1 MMNTQQTN
9 KNNENVKLKTRKIAE
24 MDDEQH
30 ILWFNTIRSNINYL
44 HNMTHM
50 CEVISYGENH
60 DHFDKLWKCKIK
72 YVTEIGGEEFEI
84 EGVASTKKLAKVN
97 MIKRLRSNV
106 EKLTFKC
113 NSKIKWVTADLFN
126 HSVQYMNS
134 VMNSFR
140 QDKDKIQI
148 GLGIGYYV
156 ESDMTVGMYG
166 FTSSVVVILTN
177 SFGRRE
183 RTFDESSKRLLR
195 NAMDGYVAEVCL
207 ELNSEKFKDFISK
220 IPMPQ
225 SLDSKLEDQIVLDCI
240 TGQMMALAGA
250 VGASI
255 LKPVVDKTVDAAL
268 GITGN
273 VLSGAVGLAGNVV
286 GTILPKTPIRKTEK
300 VHPEKEII
308 SKLYDFVQGEFGLDK
323 AEDYSCGTKIIPTF
337 VDMMASGTG
346 VESTM
351 ESMRLDPRRTNTLVE
366 NPMPSITHIGEIT
379 KMVSILDYFTVRT
392 SMVEKQEV
400 FSWLV
405 NPFTIKNTQLG
416 YWSQFYEYWQ
426 GGIVINGKFFKTMF
440 HNFSI
445 MVSYTPFVLDVN
457 YEQAR
462 SSTLCSIIDMK
473 NNDEF
478 EIKIP
483 YTAITGMRRTHDEVP
498 MGVFKVWIQNV
509 MTINGT
515 VSDSVECVLTVR
527 GDNDFNYSGIIGQM
541 EETEVLVGESSGV
554 ADEKGQTTILM
565 DNPLEVQ
572 KLVKENFSNL
582 SEMATS
588 AKSTKVEFTT
598 RRMFNAGQGEV
609 TAVMDRSVGPFYELD
624 LFNAMIS
631 DPCLIN
637 TTMFA
642 RTAMNMPVFKVTV
655 MSNSLRT
662 MAGAMAIGVMYQP
675 GVLHVEGNWY
685 ASRLTL
691 QDAIKRGAQIVDFSI
706 GNEVEFD
713 LSYFNR
719 MPMLSQMDERSN
731 VGDYL
736 KLYAWIL
743 SPLRTGEDSTARF
756 TFKVML
762 DMGDTKF
769 SAIVPEINCSGFN
782 VGMIKNNIHGQG
794 DIDTEILGS
803 VNGISCNINEDHES
817 IGDILKRYSFSQTFN
832 VNGAVSIPIRAGYTQ
847 NGIQGAIL
855 KCFKNSRM
863 SFNLL
868 VHVKVPG
875 ESLMSNAVNIT
886 PLVPNNVSAINSI
899 TSVPGVSSF
908 THVSPGVV
916 PSTPVPTPLSAVS
929 RLQPEG
935 GNAFD
940 RYWIS
945 QYISG
950 FPKQFIYHGYQ
961 DTSESMRISNDTF
974 NERWNIENNNSTI
987 VNNVAGVFRDRVE
1000 TIRNVTTATSDNVS
1014 SIKSAMDSN
1023 LSLNLYNNQVG
1034 ASIGSSVNGINSLAS
1049 NSNVNVGIQD
1059 SNNNL
1064 LAAAVSGGADVI
1076 VSGGVIVKLAWQP
1089 YTGRGTPS
1097 FGSGI
1102 GSTMINTSINSTK
1115 VIHVP
1120 RYTLFNY
1127 EEVNGVDSNLPTTFD
1142 KACQYVG
1149 ELLAYSDVPVVI
1161 DLYVR
1166 PSDDAQLVYYL
1177 GTETIEGQMDF
1188 PSTSSGHSDEKLP
1201 KGEKK
1206 GMLNKIKS
1214 SCTPKTIKNVNK
1226 LVMSGDKLTESGEQV
1241 LDKSSKLID
1250 KVGDLCTDVKESF
1263 EDFGGKVSG
1272 LVETVKSQILQISN
1286 KLKNLIPEGMDFSV
1300 EAIVSAVLQ
1309 LLMAIMNPTPS
1320 QIIMTT
1326 LSILLTVKVINM
1338 ESFKKIYDFLMKKI
1352 GKNPD
1357 SIENREDQERIE
1369 GQCEHGCKVCKL
1381 EDCIIGCG
1389 HCEARKKDETP
1400 LLDEDGKAML
1410 ASLIA
1415 GGFSAM
1421 LGYKATSDKK
1431 MTVRL
1436 FNMSS
1441 SFWRTQSGSRKF
1453 FVDII
1458 SLVKKIAAKF
1468 MLSDKSLKVDR
1479 NLSNVKMLVDFNAE
1493 ITSIMSKMNEQTSF
1507 RSMDGQRRVTE
1518 AYLRALDYR
1527 AMLVGNVSKSFP
1539 NLLKNIDRFIA
1550 LVELN
1555 MDILTNSLSRPEP
1568 FVIKYYG
1575 NTRVGKSHQSLL
1587 DCASIVTDYMKII
1600 PQGEMV
1606 FSMPT
1611 GVEFLNN
1618 YKHQP
1623 VIHFDEIFATK
1634 DEPSVVKTANFI
1646 MTLKSSASLN
1656 ANMANL
1662 DDKNLCITSP
1672 LVVMCTNEAFF
1683 KPNVLASGEAFLQ
1696 RCDLLVG
1703 QRLKLAERMKDKKS
1717 IHYRI
1722 TDEINDFV
1730 NGFTKKLDN
1739 RVRMDD
1745 FTKEEKSNPDS
1756 VYEYIVFKDPSESK
1770 SYEKNEDGTPKWM
1783 SHTEF
1788 MKVYGDKASDFHMD
1802 ARRKMLDRLKIQTG
1816 HIKTSLDLDVDT
1828 MDRVFDRAQAAVQP
1842 GGLTTEYIN
1851 MSKSDFVRINKESID
1866 MIIEVLDKKEAFVDL
1881 EGQSSEVEEFRKS
1894 LLTDEEEYLAE
1905 GECVICVQE
1914 TTIEGNQVVLK
1925 WMCGTNKKSSLRRRG
1940 LQCPYGICIACANK
1954 YSESDMLNAM
1964 SASKCGCNASL
1975 VSSAISLTNGAYVM
1989 KKLRKCWDKVK
2000 AGTKNILDEIP
2011 HFDLGFIAKCVSI
2024 VASLFSMFY
2033 TVKEYKAY
2041 RDSLSIKVQGQSAEV
2056 EVDEMKPQVVVDYV
2070 LYDMKNLKLDKC
2082 VHEVMKDKRV
2092 WDNYVV
2098 SYHEQEWTFTY
2109 MGGAIEWKAGTYC
2122 NQECAFL
2129 ENRVVL
2135 LEKWK
2140 ESNPKFA
2147 ETYELATSRKETC
2160 DIPKE
2165 YLKALKNKGGEI
2177 KPTNFI
2183 EKLKKK
2189 FPKALSILCWVGG
2202 IGGAL
2207 LSIIG
2212 IYKLCDWMKPKK
2224 ITGQYGHSKSIKAKP
2239 KVTKEVLK
2247 SIDKT
2252 LSGQGEET
2260 QTDVIIK
2267 KLRTNFVVLKSDVDD
2282 EEGDFR
2288 VRVLGIKQNYAI
2300 ITEHEAKM
2308 LLVRKSRGANLT
2320 YSYCVN
2326 DNKEF
2331 KWENGNDLK
2340 FRSIERSKALG
2351 WNLVLITFPRGR
2363 HFVDVSKYVWKS
2375 AQIPY
2380 FSTRVKAMRVSTR
2393 EYGRVDFE
2401 DVEIFKFIDTDLK
2414 STNAVIDHEEKLT
2427 NVFCSNYTG
2436 KGHCGSILIDS
2447 RTQTP
2452 VVGFHVAGNERYGFQ
2467 VPLVREFVTG
2477 VCDQLEISGQSN
2489 EWKEDEPEIVAT
2501 VEKDL
2506 VPFYSTKTSIRNS
2519 IYRDDLLERG
2529 FIEYTAPAVL
2539 HHKDPRWVETGIKE
2553 TPLMV
2558 GAEKHMKNPVKP
2570 FDQVLV
2576 NIAANDVLRMIIE
2589 NAKPT
2594 IQTTKPIDLQTAICG
2609 LTVGG
2614 SRIVEPMKLSASAGW
2629 PHNLGNRKSKSDYI
2643 SVERDEKGNVSE
2655 FVFDEEMKK
2664 QYDYQLEIR
2673 ATGKPYPT
2681 IFQDAIKD
2689 ERRNKSKVQP
2699 RIYSM
2704 GEMLQLITFK
2714 QAYGAFMDAFTKNFA
2729 DCEHAVGINV
2739 NGPEWTELVN
2749 RLQSKGEAIFDGD
2762 FKDFGPRLP
2771 SQMVEAAFEIVMKWY
2786 EHYSDT
2792 SDPEFKKWQNIRRS
2806 LKGEIVRALHIVLD
2820 IIYRAIGGIPSGH
2833 PGTTPFN
2840 SLALLILLRVVYLV
2854 LTAGTSFSNMIEY
2867 NKHVYSAVCGDDH
2880 LVNVSDLLKEIFNC
2894 ETVSKLFA
2902 GHGFV
2907 YTDASKAGNVKY
2919 KTIKEVTFLKNSVKE
2934 HPYRKGHYLAA
2945 LDWNVVQETALWIR
2959 KGMDEREASDL
2970 NCEQS
2975 LRLAYGH
2982 GPDKFMELKDV
2993 LNKVL
2998 RLRGGK
3004 LLSLDWF
3011 ELDRDIFENGYRLV
3025 DDIMRYWE

>member
-1 MMNTQQTN
+1 MMNSKQTN
-9 KNNENVKLKTRKIAE
+9 NYDNNKLKTRKTAE

-44 HNMTHM
+44 HNMTHVY
-50 CEVISYGENH
+50 EIVSFGENH

-72 YVTEIGGEEFEI
+72 YLTELGGEELEI
-84 EGVASTKKLAKVN
+84 EGIATTKKLAKVN
-97 MIKRLRSNV
+97 MIKRLRGAV

-113 NSKIKWVTADLFN
+113 NSSIKWVTADLFN

-156 ESDMTVGMYG
+156 ESEMIVGMYG
-166 FTSSVVVILTN
+166 FTSSVVIILTN
-177 SFGRRE
+177 RTGRRE

-195 NAMDGYVAEVCL
+195 NAIDGYVAEICL
-207 ELNSEKFKDFISK
+207 ELDSEKFKDFINK
-220 IPMPQ
+220 IPMPPT
-225 SLDSKLEDQIVLDCI
+225 LDSKLEDQIVLDCI

-255 LKPVVDKTVDAAL
+255 LKPVVDKTVDTAL

-286 GTILPKTPIRKTEK
+286 GSILPKTPIRKTQK
-300 VHPEKEII
+300 VHPEREVI

-323 AEDYSCGTKIIPTF
+323 AEDYTCGRKVVPTF

-379 KMVSILDYFTVRT
+379 KMVSILGYFNVSTT
-392 SMVEKQEV
+392 MVEKQEIY
-400 FSWLV
+400 SWLV
-405 NPFTIKNTQLG
+405 DPSTIKNTQVG
-416 YWSQFYEYWQ
+416 YWSKYYEFWQ
-426 GGIVINGKFFKTMF
+426 GGLVINGKFFKTMF

-445 MVSYTPFVLDVN
+445 MVSYTPFVVDVD

-483 YTAITGMRRTHDEVP
+483 YTAITGMRRTHNESP
-498 MGVFKVWIQNV
+498 MGVFKVWVQNV

-515 VSDSVECVLTVR
+515 VSDTIECVLSIR

-541 EETEVLVGESSGV
+541 EETEVLIGESSGV
-554 ADEKGQTTILM
+554 SDEKGQTTISM
-565 DNPLEVQ
+565 DNPLEIQ
-572 KLVKENFSNL
+572 KVVKDSFANL

-609 TAVMDRSVGPFYELD
+609 TNVMGRSVGPFYELD

-691 QDAIKRGAQIVDFSI
+691 QDAIKRGAQIVDFSV

-719 MPMLSQMDERSN
+719 MPMLSQMDDRSN

-743 SPLRTGEDSTARF
+743 SPLKTGEDATARF

-769 SAIVPEINCSGFN
+769 SAIVPEINCVGLN
-782 VGMIKNNIHGQG
+782 AGMIKDSIHGQG
-794 DIDTEILGS
+794 DIDTEILGN

-817 IGDILKRYSFSQTFN
+817 IGDILKRYSFSQSFN
-832 VNGAVSIPIRAGYTQ
+832 VNGSLTVPIRAGYT
-847 NGIQGAIL
+847 GVGLQGAIL

-875 ESLMSNAVNIT
+875 ESLLSNAVNIT
-886 PLVPNNVSAINSI
+886 PLVPNSVTATNSI

-908 THVSPGVV
+908 SHVTPGTV
-916 PSTPVPTPLSAVS
+916 PSTPVPASLGAISK
-929 RLQPEG
+929 LQPEG

-950 FPKQFIYHGYQ
+950 FPKQFVYHGYQ
-961 DTSESMRISNDTF
+961 DTSEGMRVSNDTF
-974 NERWNIENNNSTI
+974 NNRWDIENNNSTI
-987 VNNVAGVFRDRVE
+987 VNNIAGVFRDRVE
-1000 TIRNVTTATSDNVS
+1000 TIKNVTTATSDNVQA
-1014 SIKSAMDSN
+1014 IKTAMDSN

-1034 ASIGSSVNGINSLAS
+1034 TSMASSVNGINSLAS
-1049 NSNVNVGIQD
+1049 NSNINVGIQD

-1064 LAAAVSGGADVI
+1064 LAAAAGGGADVI

-1089 YTGRGTPS
+1089 YTGRTTPS

-1127 EEVNGVDSNLPTTFD
+1127 EEVNGIDSNLPTTFD

-1149 ELLAYSDVPVVI
+1149 ELLVYSDVPVVV

-1166 PSDDAQLVYYL
+1166 PSDDAQLVYFL

-1201 KGEKK
+1201 KEKK
-1206 GMLNKIKS
+1206 GGIFKS
-1214 SCTPKTIKNVNK
+1214 VKSAMTPKTVQNVNK
-1226 LVMSGDKLTESGEQV
+1226 AVLSGNKLAESGEVV
-1241 LDKSSKLID
+1241 LEKSSKLID
-1250 KVGDLCTDVKESF
+1250 KVDGMCTEVKESVS
-1263 EDFGGKVSG
+1263 DFGDKMSG
-1272 LVETVKSQILQISN
+1272 LVDTVKNQVLQISN
-1286 KLKNLIPEGMDFSV
+1286 KLKSLIPEGMDFSI
-1300 EAIVSAVLQ
+1300 EAIVAAVLQ
-1309 LLMAIMNPTPS
+1309 LLMAIMNPSPS

-1338 ESFKKIYDFLMKKI
+1338 ESFKKLYDFLIDKI
-1352 GKNPD
+1352 GKNSD
-1357 SIENREDQERIE
+1357 SIENRVDQENVE
-1369 GQCEHGCKVCKL
+1369 GQCEHECKICKMD
-1381 EDCIIGCG
+1381 DCIIGCG
-1389 HCEARKKDETP
+1389 YCDERKKRDAP
-1400 LLDEDGKAML
+1400 LLDDDAKAML
-1410 ASLIA
+1410 ASLVA

-1421 LGYKATSDKK
+1421 LGYHASADKR
-1431 MTVRL
+1431 MVTRL
-1436 FNMSS
+1436 FTMSN
-1441 SFWRTQSGSRKF
+1441 SFWRTVSGAKRF
-1453 FVDII
+1453 FTDMIT
-1458 SLVKKIAAKF
+1458 LVKKIVAKF

-1479 NLSNVKMLVDFNAE
+1479 NLSNVKMLGDFNAE
-1493 ITSIMSKMNEQTSF
+1493 ITNIMSKMNEQTSF

-1518 AYLRALDYR
+1518 AYLQALDYR
-1527 AMLVGNVSKSFP
+1527 AMLVGNVSKNFP
-1539 NLLKNIDRFIA
+1539 NLIKNIDKFIA
-1550 LVELN
+1550 VVELN

-1575 NTRVGKSHQSLL
+1575 DTRVGKSHQSLL
-1587 DCASIVTDYMKII
+1587 DCSKVVTEYMKIT

-1623 VIHFDEIFATK
+1623 VMHFDEIFATK
-1634 DEPSVVKTANFI
+1634 DEQSIVKTANFI

-1683 KPNVLASGEAFLQ
+1683 KPGILASGSAFLQ

-1703 QRLKLAERMKDKKS
+1703 QRLKLAERMKVKDS
-1717 IHYRI
+1717 IHYRTTNGI
-1722 TDEINDFV
+1722 KEFINGFNQVLGNRVKMDDYTDEE
-1730 NGFTKKLDN
+1730 
-1739 RVRMDD
+1739 RR
-1745 FTKEEKSNPDS
+1745 NPDAI
-1756 VYEYIVFKDPSESK
+1756 YEYIVFKDPSETQ
-1770 SYEKNEDGTPKWM
+1770 SYEKNENGTPKWI

-1788 MKVYGDKASDFHMD
+1788 MEVYGTKAAKFHED
-1802 ARRKMLDRLKIQTG
+1802 ARRKMLERLKIQTN
-1816 HIKTSLDLDVDT
+1816 HIKTSLDLDRDT

-1842 GGLTTEYIN
+1842 GGLTTEFLDMN
-1851 MSKSDFVRINKESID
+1851 KSEFVGITKNSMD
-1866 MIIEVLDKKEAFVDL
+1866 MILKVLEDKTAFENL
-1881 EGQSSEVEEFRKS
+1881 EGQNSGMKEFKES
-1894 LLTDEEEYLAE
+1894 LLNEEEEYFAE
-1905 GECVICVQE
+1905 GECVICIQE
-1914 TTIEGNQVVLK
+1914 TTIEGHSTVLK
-1925 WMCGTNKKSSLRRRG
+1925 YMCGSNKRSSLIRRG
-1940 LQCPYGICIACANK
+1940 LNCPYGVCIGCANK
-1954 YSESDMLNAM
+1954 YSESDMLKAM
-1964 SASKCGCNASL
+1964 AASKCGCNKSL
-1975 VSSAISLTNGAYVM
+1975 VSTAASLTNGAYIV
-1989 KKLRKCWDKVK
+1989 KKLRKCWDRIKS
-2000 AGTKNILDEIP
+2000 GTRNVLDEIP
-2011 HFDLGFIAKCVSI
+2011 HFDLSYVANAVKI
-2024 VASLFSMFY
+2024 VAGLFSIYY
-2033 TVKEYKAY
+2033 TIKAY
-2041 RDSLSIKVQGQSAEV
+2041 NEVVDIKIQGQSADVEV
-2056 EVDEMKPQVVVDYV
+2056 EELKPKTVVDYV
-2070 LYDMKNLKLDKC
+2070 LYDLKNLKLDKC
-2082 VHEVMKDKRV
+2082 IHTPMENKNV

-2098 SYHEQEWTFTY
+2098 SYCEKEWTFTF
-2109 MGGAIEWKAGTYC
+2109 MGGKVEWKAGTYC
-2122 NQECAFL
+2122 NKDCL
-2129 ENRVVL
+2129 YLKYRVVL

-2140 ESNPKFA
+2140 ESNPKFVD
-2147 ETYELATSRKETC
+2147 TYELAKQRKEKC

-2177 KPTNFI
+2177 VPTNFI
-2183 EKLKKK
+2183 QVLKQKH
-2189 FPKALSILCWVGG
+2189 PKALAILCWVGG
-2202 IGGAL
+2202 IGASMLGL
-2207 LSIIG
+2207 FG
-2212 IYKLCDWMKPKK
+2212 IYKLCDWLKPKK
-2224 ITGQYGHSKSIKAKP
+2224 LHGQYGHSKALKAKP
-2239 KVTKEVLK
+2239 KVTKETLK

-2252 LSGQGEET
+2252 LSGQGEES

-2267 KLRTNFVVLKSDVDD
+2267 KLRTNFVVIRSEIDG

-2288 VRVLGIKQNYAI
+2288 ARVMGIKQNYAI

-2308 LLVRKSRGANLT
+2308 ILVRKSRGAKLT

-2326 DNKEF
+2326 DHKEF
-2331 KWENGNDLK
+2331 KWEDGNDIG
-2340 FRSIERSKALG
+2340 FRRIEKSVKLG
-2351 WNLVLITFPRGR
+2351 WNLVLVTFPRGR
-2363 HFVDVSKYVWKS
+2363 HFVDMTKYVWNS
-2375 AQIPY
+2375 SQIQY
-2380 FSTRVKAMRVSTR
+2380 FSSRVKAMRVSTR

-2401 DVEIFKFIDTDLK
+2401 DAEIFKFIDTDLK
-2414 STNAVIDHEEKLT
+2414 STNAIIDHEEKIS
-2427 NVFCSNYTG
+2427 NVFCSSYTG
-2436 KGHCGSILIDS
+2436 KGHCGSVLIDT

-2452 VVGFHVAGNERYGFQ
+2452 VVGFHVAGNTKFGFQ
-2467 VPLVREFVTG
+2467 VPLVKEFIVSICEG
-2477 VCDQLEISGQSN
+2477 LEITGQGN
-2489 EWKEDEPEIVAT
+2489 EWQESEVEIVAT

-2506 VPFYSTKTSIRNS
+2506 VPYYSTKTSIKHS
-2519 IYRDDLLERG
+2519 VYRDDLLEEG
-2529 FIEYTAPAVL
+2529 FVEYTAPAVL
-2539 HHKDPRWVETGIKE
+2539 HQKDPRWIETGIKE

-2558 GAEKHMKNPVKP
+2558 GAEKHMKNPVLP

-2576 NIAANDVLRMIIE
+2576 DIAANDVFRMMVE

-2594 IQTTKPIDLQTAICG
+2594 IQVTKPIDLQTAICG

-2614 SRIVEPMKLSASAGW
+2614 ARIVEPMKLSASAGW
-2629 PHNLGNRKSKSDYI
+2629 PHNLGNKKSKSDYI
-2643 SVERDEKGNVSE
+2643 KVERNEHSE
-2655 FVFDEEMKK
+2655 VIEFEFDKEMKK
-2664 QYDYQLEIR
+2664 QYDYQLDIR
-2673 ATGKPYPT
+2673 STGKPYPT

-2704 GEMLQLITFK
+2704 GEMVQLITFK
-2714 QAYGAFMDAFTKNFA
+2714 QAYGAFMDTFTKNFA
-2729 DCEHAVGINV
+2729 SCEHAVGINV
-2739 NGPEWTELVN
+2739 NGPEWTDLIN
-2749 RLQSKGEAIFDGD
+2749 RLQSKGEAVFDGD

-2771 SQMVEAAFEIVMKWY
+2771 SQVVEAAFDMVMKWY
-2786 EHYSDT
+2786 EYYGDT
-2792 SDPEFKKWQNIRRS
+2792 EDADFKKWHQVRLS
-2806 LKGEIVRALHIVLD
+2806 LKGEIVKALHIVLN
-2820 IIYRAIGGIPSGH
+2820 IVYRAIGGIPSGH

-2840 SLALLILLRVVYLV
+2840 SIALLILIRVVYLE
-2854 LTAGTSFSNMIEY
+2854 LTKGTEYSNMAGY

-2880 LVNVSDLLKEIFNC
+2880 LVNVSDEVKEIFNC

-2902 GHGFV
+2902 EHGFV

-2919 KTIKEVTFLKNSVKE
+2919 KTILEVTFLKNSVKV
-2934 HPYRKGHYLAA
+2934 HPKRKGHYLAA

-2982 GPDKFMELKDV
+2982 GPERFTELKNI

-2998 RLRGGK
+2998 RFRGGK

-3011 ELDRDIFENGYRLV
+3011 ELDRDIFENDYRLI